1 MSALLKL
8 RDYQRATLDAVAA
21 SWAGGTRRPAVVLP
35 TGAGKTVV
43 FAHLAK
49 EHLDAAPAGRVLV
62 LVHTDELVQQ
72 AYRKVR
78 NVAPHLS
85 VGIVKATRN
94 EIRARVIVASVQTLR
109 SERRRSQ
116 INGVS
121 LIIVDEC
128 HHATAPTYRSIL
140 QHYGTLPA
148 ENRPLSDRTS
158 VVGFTATLARSDKG
172 KLSEIWQGVAY
183 RKDIGFMVRRRYLVP
198 PRGKR
203 IIVDDLEL
211 SKVKRSGGD
220 FQAASLG
227 EALEASLA
235 PEVIAKAY
243 VEHASGRSGIL
254 FAPTVDSAYACAE
267 ALADQKITAEVIHG
281 ALPREQR
288 RAIVERLESGATQV
302 VCNCMVL
309 TEGFDSPRVSCVVVA
324 RPTQSSPLY
333 QQMVGRGLRVD
344 PARPYEGQDCL
355 ILDVVGVSQGHT
367 LASLVDL
374 SERDIRYREDA
385 TLEELEDEFD
395 LALEELG
402 ESGAALTLADPGWHT
417 GPVKAID
424 FDPLASASKAA
435 WKRSIGGTWFLTAG
449 TGASGAYVFLVT
461 SGETDAPVGT
471 HDVAWS
477 TLAPGYAIDG
487 KRGAVTEHRGLDL
500 EAAFAWAE
508 DVASDMATG
517 SPLNTLTKSASWRR
531 ASAPSQAQRDMAH
544 RLGIAIPEGCK
555 KGELSDLIDIQI
567 ASSRID
573 GIVKALTGVAA

>member
-1 MSALLKL
+1 MGTLLKL
-8 RDYQRATLDAVAA
+8 RDYQRSTLDAVAA
-21 SWAGGTRRPAVVLP
+21 SWEGGTRRPAVVLP

-49 EHLDAAPAGRVLV
+49 EHLDAAPAGRVLI

-78 NVAPHLS
+78 SVAPHLP

-109 SERRRSQ
+109 SERRRNQ
-116 INGVS
+116 ISGVT

-128 HHATAPTYRSIL
+128 HHATAPTYRAIL
-140 QHYGTLPA
+140 AHYGTLA
-148 ENRPLSDRTS
+148 SEDRPESGSTR
-158 VVGFTATLARSDKG
+158 VVGFTATLARGDKS
-172 KLSEIWQGVAY
+172 KLSEVWQDVAY

-220 FQAASLG
+220 YQASSLG

-243 VEHASGRSGIL
+243 VEHAHDRAGIL

-267 ALADQKITAEVIHG
+267 ALADQGVTAEVIHG

-288 RAIVERLESGATQV
+288 RAIVKRLDAGATQV

-344 PARPYEGQDCL
+344 PDRPYEEQDCL
-355 ILDVVGVSQGHT
+355 ILDVVGASQGHT

-374 SERDIRYREDA
+374 SERDIQYRDDA
-385 TLEELEDEFD
+385 TLEELEDEYD

-402 ESGAALTLADPGWHT
+402 ESGGGITLDAPGWHT
-417 GPVKAID
+417 GPVKAVD

-449 TGASGAYVFLVT
+449 TGVAGAYVFLVD
-461 SGETDAPVGT
+461 SNEADAPIGS
-471 HDVAWS
+471 HDVVWA
-477 TLAPGYAIDG
+477 TLAPGYLRGG
-487 KRGAVTEHRGLDL
+487 KRGEVTEHRGLDL

-508 DVASDMATG
+508 DVAAEIAVD
-517 SPLNTLTKSASWRR
+517 SPLNTLAKGASWRK
-531 ASAPSQAQRDMAH
+531 ASAPSQAQRDLAR
-544 RLGIAIPEGCK
+544 RLGITVPDGCK

-567 ASSRID
+567 ASSRVD
-573 GIVKALTGVAA
+573 PIVKALRG